1 VTVFQWDFTAKVLY
15 VFLSRGSGQLN
26 ICMQIKA
33 ELSQYLDCI
42 STLCRAVRPPSQRKL
57 RYKVL
62 KAEGQKQ
69 QMSTES
75 WYWLHFFFTCD
86 YIHELMF
93 LCKQSAA
100 FDKTFLTYWN
110 DLCDPIWGHDPQLTT
125 TRLEQEVPLLY
136 TTLSCCQGLFLL
148 CHLFFG
154 ILLIR
159 YNSWYS
165 K

>member
-1 VTVFQWDFTAKVLY
+1 M
-15 VFLSRGSGQLN
+15 FLLQLN
-26 ICMQIKA
+26 ICMQIKM

-42 STLCRAVRPPSQRKL
+42 STLCCAVCPPSQCKL

-62 KAEGQKQ
+62 KAVGQKQ

-86 YIHELMF
+86 YIHDYIHSF
-93 LCKQSAA
+93 V
-100 FDKTFLTYWN
+100 N
-110 DLCDPIWGHDPQLTT
+110 NQL
-125 TRLEQEVPLLY
+125 LLIKHSWPTAMSSVIPFGVMTHSWQPPVY
-136 TTLSCCQGLFLL
+136 SKRCHYFIQDYLSCCQGLFLL